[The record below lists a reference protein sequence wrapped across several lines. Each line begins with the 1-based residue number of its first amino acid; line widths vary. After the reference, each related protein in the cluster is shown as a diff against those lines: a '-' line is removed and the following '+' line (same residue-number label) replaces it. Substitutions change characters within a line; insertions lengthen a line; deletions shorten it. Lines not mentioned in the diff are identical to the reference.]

1 MRKLCLAL
9 VMLLASSGVLLAAD
23 QKAGDLT
30 ITQPWS
36 RATAPGATS
45 GVIYLGIANAGKSDD
60 RLTGISTDV
69 ADKAELHKTMT
80 MSGGMM
86 MMDPM
91 PGGLAIASGQT
102 VTLQPNGMHVMLTG
116 LKHQL
121 KPGDTFPVI
130 LTFDKAGK
138 VVATAEVG
146 EPGAKGPPER

>member
-1 MRKLCLAL
+1 MRKLCLVL
-9 VMLLASSGVLLAAD
+9 VMLLASSGALLAAD

-36 RATAPGATS
+36 RATAPGATT
-45 GVIYLGIANAGKSDD
+45 GVIYFGVTNAGKSDD
-60 RLTGISTDV
+60 RLTGISTDI

-86 MMDPM
+86 MMDPI
-91 PGGLAIASGQT
+91 PEGVPIAAGQT

-121 KPGDTFPVI
+121 KSGDTVAVT
-130 LTFDKAGK
+130 LTFEKAGT
-138 VVATAEVG
+138 VNTMAEVEG
-146 EPGAKGPPER
+146 PGAKAPPQR